1 LNADNAYQCIKN
13 GGQKLKGFEFLLL
26 GLGALAGAFLRY
38 KIAESPVLFGVLPI
52 NILIINVVGSFI
64 LGIFVVIS
72 MHFNLDPKYS
82 VFVAIGFCGSFTTMS
97 SFALQSVSLI
107 DSKHF
112 VLFGLNL
119 IGNVGLSIVALVT
132 GRAIMLAMLKG

>member
-1 LNADNAYQCIKN
+1 M
-13 GGQKLKGFEFLLL
+13 KGLEFLLL

-38 KIAESPVLFGVLPI
+38 KMAESPILFGVLPI

-82 VFVAIGFCGSFTTMS
+82 VLIAIGFCGSFTTMS

-112 VLFGLNL
+112 VIFGLNL
-119 IGNVGLSIVALVT
+119 IGNVGLSILALVI
-132 GRAIMLAMLKG
+132 GRDIMSAIFRP

>member
-1 LNADNAYQCIKN
+1 M
-13 GGQKLKGFEFLLL
+13 KGIEFLLL

-38 KIAESPVLFGVLPI
+38 KIAESPTLLGVLPI
-52 NILIINVVGSFI
+52 NILIINVIGTFM
-64 LGIFVVIS
+64 LGMFVVIS

-82 VFVAIGFCGSFTTMS
+82 VFIAIGFCGLFTTMS

-112 VLFGLNL
+112 ALFGLNL
-119 IGNVGLSIVALVT
+119 IGNVGLSILALMI
-132 GRAIMLAMLKG
+132 GRTIMTAILRP